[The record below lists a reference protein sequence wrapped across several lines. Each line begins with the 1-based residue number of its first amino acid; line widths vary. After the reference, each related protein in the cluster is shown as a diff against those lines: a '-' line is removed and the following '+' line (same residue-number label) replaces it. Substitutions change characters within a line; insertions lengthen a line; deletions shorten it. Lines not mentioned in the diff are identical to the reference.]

1 MGKKSQKK
9 SPSPQSERPRIRDY
23 QEQKLKLGSTFHLDH
38 PLPNTTEHGIIHIE
52 VESKTWI
59 DNYEGTHG
67 PHLIQEI
74 AAA

>member
-1 MGKKSQKK
+1 MGKK
-9 SPSPQSERPRIRDY
+9 SPSPQSERPTSSPRLPRA
-23 QEQKLKLGSTFHLDH
+23 ETELGSTFHLDH